1 MNEEILRKNKKSD
14 TQNVIDCHK
23 STKHTPKKN
32 YEKKY
37 IHDKFK
43 PFLKEKMR

>member
-1 MNEEILRKNKKSD
+1 MKKEQKKWHAKCDWLSQEYQ
-14 TQNVIDCHK
+14 THAK
-23 STKHTPKKN
+23 KKN